1 MIAARTD
8 TGNKRRAGVF
18 FSGSS
23 SNRWDHVVRSQ
34 EGGKSKLLWTG
45 GLFAALDMTFKLT
58 LLHSPIQT
66 YGSVHPGLLHGAV
79 MHHPAPCSI
88 PRTEP

>member
-1 MIAARTD
+1 M
-8 TGNKRRAGVF
+8 
-18 FSGSS
+18 
-23 SNRWDHVVRSQ
+23 VRSQ

-66 YGSVHPGLLHGAV
+66 YP
-79 MHHPAPCSI
+79 SI
-88 PRTEP
+88 QVYYMVR